1 MTAGGVLL
9 ERSAFLERAA
19 QAALNH
25 VLAQNPWACAR
36 LAAFAGRSVALRCP
50 PFPELRLR
58 ILESGRVAAAGDAD
72 EASLTVTLTPAAL
85 PFLAARDE
93 GALRHVAIEGSAEL
107 AETVRSLFANLS
119 WDVEEDLSRLR
130 GDVLAHRLAAGGEA
144 FLRAQREAAL
154 RLGETLA
161 EYWQDEQPLLAR
173 PEDVA
178 AFCRAVDALRDDV
191 ERLEKRIDLLAP
203 TRGIV

>member
-1 MTAGGVLL
+1 MLVRGDL
-9 ERSAFLERAA
+9 FERAA

-36 LAAFAGRSVALRCP
+36 LAPFAGCAVALRCP

-58 ILESGRVAAAGDAD
+58 ILDSGRVAPVGAD
-72 EASLTVTLTPAAL
+72 ENGDETAALTATLAPAAL
-85 PFLAARDE
+85 PLLAARDE
-93 GALRHVAIEGSAEL
+93 RALRQVTIEGSAEL

-119 WDVEEDLSRLR
+119 WDAEEDLSKLL
-130 GDVLAHRLAAGGEA
+130 GDALAHRVAQGGEA
-144 FLRAQREAAL
+144 FLRWQREAAT
-154 RLGETLA
+154 RLGENLA
-161 EYWQDEQPLLAR
+161 EYWKDEQPLLAR

-191 ERLEKRIDLLAP
+191 ARLEKRIDIL
-203 TRGIV
+203 GSK